1 MNPAAPTAA
10 VPTPADQYA
19 TLKAAVLGASANAT
33 PGTSVLGPTPE
44 LDQLYGGTVGL
55 ERSQLR
61 SAAPNGNTDI
71 RARADAQAQAD
82 AQAAAAQQLKALQ
95 DPSKYQ
101 QVQKSDGGYAFYDP
115 LGHEI
120 SASQYAAVTNRNPAD
135 ILKNSQNPIDKAFV
149 QDYNQLQ
156 NYINDKSNAA
166 SDPKARSAA
175 QAVETKVRQVYG
187 IDLHLQNPSEVID
200 AFHQAYPTYFGGS
213 VAGRQG
219 TSTLLPDQ
227 NARNATIK
235 AAGKSSASRGL

>member
-82 AQAAAAQQLKALQ
+82 AQAAAAQKLKALQ

-101 QVQKSDGGYAFYDP
+101 QVQKADGGYAFYDP
-115 LGHEI
+115 LGNEI
-120 SASQYAAVTNRNPAD
+120 SAQQFAAVHNSTPSD
-135 ILKNSQNPIDKAFV
+135 VLKNSQNPLDRQYVNDFH
-149 QDYNQLQ
+149 QLET
-156 NYINDKSNAA
+156 YINNKQRSGSDQKAA
-166 SDPKARSAA
+166 DEA
-175 QAVETKVRQVYG
+175 QKTEYTVATNYG
-187 IDLHLQNPSEVID
+187 IDLTKYNPSQLIQQ
-200 AFHQAYPTYFGGS
+200 FMQAYPTVYGGNK
-213 VAGRQG
+213 AG
-219 TSTLLPDQ
+219 
-227 NARNATIK
+227 
-235 AAGKSSASRGL
+235 SSSWIPSPQPAPNPLVLR